1 MYIEFQKISDIEIA
15 QAVEILPQWWQENL
29 STYIIIIMQEHI
41 YMSWKLFNAF
51 IGIFQESKVKGM
63 FADALALCV
72 TSSSSAIDSIVCVG

>member
-1 MYIEFQKISDIEIA
+1 MYIEFHKISDIEMA
-15 QAVEILPQWWQENL
+15 QAVEILPQWWQKNV

-41 YMSWKLFNAF
+41 YMSWKLFNVF

-72 TSSSSAIDSIVCVG
+72 TRSSSAIDSIVCVG